1 VVDHLLRTLR
11 FLLNLCY
18 LIPTTPRILTPTLAV
33 ASSCD
38 KLPSKYKDKDSD
50 VTSGDGEHKE
60 KGNNA
65 DMESVVA
72 SGSGDQSLT
81 QAQDPNVPREPMSST
96 TEPPPDLQ
104 GASDL
109 ERARRW

>member
-1 VVDHLLRTLR
+1 MT
-11 FLLNLCY
+11 
-18 LIPTTPRILTPTLAV
+18 
-33 ASSCD
+33 SCP
-38 KLPSKYKDKDSD
+38 PSINWIVHKDSD

-60 KGNNA
+60 KGNNG

-72 SGSGDQSLT
+72 SGSGGQSLT
-81 QAQDPNVPREPMSST
+81 QAQDPNAPPEPTSST

-109 ERARRW
+109 ERAHRW